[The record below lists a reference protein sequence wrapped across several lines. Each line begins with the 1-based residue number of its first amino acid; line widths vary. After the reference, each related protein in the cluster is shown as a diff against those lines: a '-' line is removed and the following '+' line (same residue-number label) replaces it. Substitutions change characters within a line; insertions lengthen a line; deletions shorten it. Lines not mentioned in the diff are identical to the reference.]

1 MNQLT
6 AFLQGGQLSVSR
18 LLLHHYQTLKMSS
31 EELVVYLQLS
41 DFASQNNDFPDLA
54 VIGERMGIESSQ
66 IYALIHQLLQKKLI
80 TLKSSVNEQ
89 GKAEDHYD
97 LTPALTKL
105 SVLAVQDAQVTQ
117 QALDGNQRSAVFNQV
132 EQALGRPLSP
142 LESEIVAN
150 WLDLDHYQPELIQL
164 AVRESVLNQVYSLK
178 YVDKILL
185 NWQKQNITD
194 KESLQAYQ
202 KAHPR
207 R

>member
-1 MNQLT
+1 MKELT

-18 LLLHHYQTLKMSS
+18 LLLQHYQALKMSS

-41 DFASQNNDFPDLA
+41 DFASQNDDFPDLA
-54 VIGERMGIESSQ
+54 VIGDRMGIAPKQ
-66 IYALIHQLLQKKLI
+66 IYNLIHQLLQKKLI
-80 TLKSSVNEQ
+80 TLKSTVNDTGQ
-89 GKAEDHYD
+89 AEDHYD

-105 SVLAVQDAQVTQ
+105 SILAVQDTQ
-117 QALDGNQRSAVFNQV
+117 LNQQSMDSHQRSTVFNLV

-164 AVRESVLNQVYSLK
+164 AVREAILNQVYSLK

-185 NWQKQNITD
+185 NWQKQDITD
-194 KESLQAYQ
+194 KTSLQAYQ
-202 KAHPR
+202 KNHPR